1 MNVTTN
7 IIYTLFKASILAVVI
22 FWTLLLTEGFVNE
35 FILIG
40 AIIPI
45 SLVCSLTILITI
57 VPFYTIEQTTLSND
71 KIFKKY
77 FPYYA
82 IVAFGISAYYI
93 ISSSFD
99 EFVCLI
105 FITAFFILM
114 QSWVWICKMPIKN

>member
-1 MNVTTN
+1 MNITTN

-22 FWTLLLTEGFVNE
+22 FWTLLLTEGFINE
-35 FILIG
+35 LVLIG

-93 ISSSFD
+93 ISSNFD
-99 EFVCLI
+99 EFVCLF
-105 FITAFFILM
+105 FITAFFTLI
-114 QSWVWICKMPIKN
+114 QSWVWICKMPAKN